1 MILVDTNIIIDIWKN
16 RAEDIIQLF
25 EKEAVCIC
33 GVIRSE
39 LMHGAY
45 SEKNLEEISQKLNYI
60 TEINM
65 ANNEWDEFG
74 RFLYKLRTNGLSVP
88 YADAVIAFIAIKNK
102 LLLLTRDKHFKLIQ
116 VMDPRLKLL

>member
-45 SEKNLEEISQKLNYI
+45 SEKNLEEISQKPNYI

-116 VMDPRLKLL
+116 VVDTRLKLV

>member
-65 ANNEWDEFG
+65 ADDEWDEFG

-116 VMDPRLKLL
+116 VVDPRLKLL

>member
-45 SEKNLEEISQKLNYI
+45 SEKNLEEISQKPNYI

-116 VMDPRLKLL
+116 VVDPRLKLL

>member
-60 TEINM
+60 NEINM
-65 ANNEWDEFG
+65 ANNERDEFG

-116 VMDPRLKLL
+116 VVDPRLKLL